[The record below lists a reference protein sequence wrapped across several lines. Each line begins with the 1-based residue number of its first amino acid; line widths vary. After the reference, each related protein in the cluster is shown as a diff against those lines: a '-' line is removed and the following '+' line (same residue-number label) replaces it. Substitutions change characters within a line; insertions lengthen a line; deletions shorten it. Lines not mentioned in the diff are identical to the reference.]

1 MTTPVKKFGSYYTGT
16 ILGHRVYAK
25 LKWRDPWV
33 LKEHVMCESA
43 SWAAAPSMGSA
54 TLYYRYGPGVYPG
67 VEPGDWLAKFDLPTL
82 AFVRID
88 FDVAEL
94 PDDQDLAANPT
105 ITTRSWYGVVGTL
118 VEAFSGSDVQVNA
131 DDGGGGTQQ
140 VYVLQGKQT
149 LNAVGLEWLLDR
161 QYVNRTW
168 YSVSISQTVREARR
182 GLNFNLVGT
191 KLQGNRSSEKY
202 PAPNNSFTYIF
213 NHYDLEPWTTTDI
226 VEYLL
231 GWHLGRNQSDLV
243 NMPWKLADSSSLLRN
258 DEYEMPAFNEVHGQ
272 TVWQLLNQLIA
283 RQRGYSFRVAVNGD
297 TLTDSSAA
305 EVQLIPFTLT
315 ADDIILRSPAEDAP
329 ELRIPANPVQ
339 YSIDLTNDRTA
350 SPIVITKDAFS
361 EYDQVEVYGAR
372 AVHCVTLE
380 WGGFDL
386 EWEASNQT
394 NYESGGSGDAGYPTG
409 EIAEMQRWHAE
420 YRSRPQFENVF
431 RRFYINEDFQTP
443 GGNPVFPDFDDP
455 IGNPTDSE
463 RIVPVEELQV
473 WDRVPLLADV
483 DYTSRAT
490 FASSLPDD
498 WKQRPLLP
506 PTVYWEIDGKWYSG
520 EKISVSQDVESPTED
535 DNFHFACRVT
545 PADRPG
551 YFYLDVFGQPQHVI
565 AVNNFTP
572 LADDKV
578 IGGVDYEDAKITL
591 AVLADY
597 HAVGRYPANLEDEI
611 DFDPDMPLRVRT
623 VNAGDK
629 YQFHLVLDGT
639 VFKVDNGALET
650 TSQTMI
656 VRDDRKEL
664 EAIARMAFMWYGKSR
679 RSMQF
684 STQFVTDA
692 FEIGDLITTMIVDR
706 DGSLFGTGNYD
717 GEEINTCITSIT
729 IRNQLGAET
738 QSPPSVEYK
747 TEFSEL
753 DVISYFT

>member
-1 MTTPVKKFGSYYTGT
+1 M
-16 ILGHRVYAK
+16 
-25 LKWRDPWV
+25 
-33 LKEHVMCESA
+33 
-43 SWAAAPSMGSA
+43 
-54 TLYYRYGPGVYPG
+54 
-67 VEPGDWLAKFDLPTL
+67 
-82 AFVRID
+82 
-88 FDVAEL
+88 
-94 PDDQDLAANPT
+94 
-105 ITTRSWYGVVGTL
+105 
-118 VEAFSGSDVQVNA
+118 
-131 DDGGGGTQQ
+131 
-140 VYVLQGKQT
+140 
-149 LNAVGLEWLLDR
+149 
-161 QYVNRTW
+161 
-168 YSVSISQTVREARR
+168 
-182 GLNFNLVGT
+182 
-191 KLQGNRSSEKY
+191 
-202 PAPNNSFTYIF
+202 
-213 NHYDLEPWTTTDI
+213 
-226 VEYLL
+226 
-231 GWHLGRNQSDLV
+231 
-243 NMPWKLADSSSLLRN
+243 
-258 DEYEMPAFNEVHGQ
+258 
-272 TVWQLLNQLIA
+272 
-283 RQRGYSFRVAVNGD
+283 
-297 TLTDSSAA
+297 
-305 EVQLIPFTLT
+305 
-315 ADDIILRSPAEDAP
+315 
-329 ELRIPANPVQ
+329 
-339 YSIDLTNDRTA
+339 
-350 SPIVITKDAFS
+350 
-361 EYDQVEVYGAR
+361 
-372 AVHCVTLE
+372 
-380 WGGFDL
+380 
-386 EWEASNQT
+386 
-394 NYESGGSGDAGYPTG
+394 
-409 EIAEMQRWHAE
+409 
-420 YRSRPQFENVF
+420 

-490 FASSLPDD
+490 LANTLPDD